1 MMMSS
6 LEVYYSDLWNKVID
20 EIQKSG
26 KIDKVILDSF
36 YRTSTLVSLT
46 DSKAILVGDS
56 EVSKQ
61 IMMKEALLIGE
72 FFESIDGK
80 TVKCEVL
87 TRSEYK
93 KMDISVQVQK
103 IEEPFLSQTIN
114 NNVLLNYNNVLPE
127 YRFDNFVV
135 GASNRECHA
144 AALGCAYDPGNIYT
158 PLFIYGNSGL
168 GKTHLLNAIGNFVL
182 NSNPMKKV
190 YYTSGTDFVEKV
202 VNSIQNKSIDQL
214 KKELYDIDVLL
225 MDDIQ
230 FLAGKEKSH
239 EIFFSLFNELVN
251 NRKQIVIT
259 SDRHPTEIKGLEE
272 RLISR
277 FSSGL
282 SVGLDSPEFET
293 AVAILRLKISNQVSD
308 DVIIDDDVIAYLAS
322 NFSKDVRSLEG
333 CIKRLLF
340 YAIQF
345 SNRDHIDMAL
355 AIETFKGQVEAPA
368 QGQEITA
375 NLIKRVVADYYGLTK
390 QQLISKSRTSNI
402 ANARQI
408 AMYLCRSL
416 IDMPFVKIGEEF
428 GKRDHSTV
436 MSACRK
442 VEASLKKDTFYRQAI
457 TELESQIRSK

>member
-1 MMMSS
+1 MMSS
-6 LEVYYSDLWNKVID
+6 LETYYSEKWNKVID
-20 EIQKSG
+20 EIQNSG

-36 YRTSTLVSLT
+36 YRTSSLVSLT
-46 DSKAILVGDS
+46 DSKAIIVGNS

-61 IMMKEALLIGE
+61 IIMKEILMISE
-72 FFESIDGK
+72 FFESIDGNSI
-80 TVKCEVL
+80 TCEVL
-87 TRSEYK
+87 TQAEYK
-93 KMDISVQVQK
+93 KLNISAPVQQIVSDYTAQNT
-103 IEEPFLSQTIN
+103 QN
-114 NNVLLNYNNVLPE
+114 YLLNYNNILSE

-182 NSNPMKKV
+182 NSDPHKKV
-190 YYTSGTDFVEKV
+190 YYTSGLDFVEKV

-293 AVAILRLKISNQVSD
+293 AVAILRLKIANQVSE
-308 DVIIDDDVIAYLAS
+308 DVIIDDDVISYLAS

-355 AIETFKGQVEAPA
+355 AIETFKGQVETPA
-368 QGQEITA
+368 EGQEVTA
-375 NLIKRVVADYYGLTK
+375 NTIKRIVADYYGLTK

-408 AMYLCRSL
+408 AMYLCRL
-416 IDMPFVKIGEEF
+416 IIDLPFVKIGEEF

-442 VEASLKKDTFYRQAI
+442 VEANMKKDTFYRQAVN
-457 TELESQIRSK
+457 ELEKQIRSK

>member
-1 MMMSS
+1 MMSS
-6 LEVYYSDLWNKVID
+6 LEVYFSEKWNKVVD

-26 KIDKVILDSF
+26 KIDKAVLDSF
-36 YRTSTLVSLT
+36 YRPSTLVSLT
-46 DSKAILVGDS
+46 DSKAIIVGS
-56 EVSKQ
+56 NEISKQ
-61 IMMKEALLIGE
+61 VMMKEIVMIGE
-72 FFESIDGK
+72 FFEIIGGNP
-80 TVKCEVL
+80 VKCEII
-87 TRSEYK
+87 TQFEYN
-93 KMDISVQVQK
+93 KMDIQPAMPVVAD
-103 IEEPFLSQTIN
+103 EPIAPIFPSNTI
-114 NNVLLNYNNVLPE
+114 LDYNNVLPE
-127 YRFDNFVV
+127 YLFDNFVV

-182 NSNPMKKV
+182 NSDPTKKV
-190 YYTSGTDFVEKV
+190 YYTSGLDFVEKV
-202 VNSIQNKSIDQL
+202 VNSLQNKSIDQL

-239 EIFFSLFNELVN
+239 EIFFSLFNELIN

-293 AVAILRLKISNQVSD
+293 AVAILRLKISNQVSE

-368 QGQEITA
+368 EGQEITC

-390 QQLISKSRTSNI
+390 QQLISKSRTGNI
-402 ANARQI
+402 SKARQI
-408 AMYLCRSL
+408 AMYLCRSI

-436 MSACRK
+436 MSACK
-442 VEASLKKDTFYRQAI
+442 NVEAKIKKDTLYKQAI
-457 TELESQIRSK
+457 TELEGQIRAK

>member
-1 MMMSS
+1 MSS
-6 LEVYYSDLWNKVID
+6 LEAYYSEKWNKVID
-20 EIQKSG
+20 EIQNSG

-36 YRTSTLVSLT
+36 YRTSELVSLT
-46 DSKAILVGDS
+46 NSKAIIVGSS

-61 IMMKEALLIGE
+61 IMMKEVLMIGE
-72 FFESIDGK
+72 FFESIDG
-80 TVKCEVL
+80 TPVTCEIL
-87 TRSEYK
+87 THAEYK
-93 KMDISVQVQK
+93 KLNIPAQVISGVPAHHPVV
-103 IEEPFLSQTIN
+103 SSS
-114 NNVLLNYNNVLPE
+114 LLKYNNVLSE
-127 YRFDNFVV
+127 YRFDNFIV

-182 NSNPMKKV
+182 NSNSQKTV
-190 YYTSGTDFVEKV
+190 YYTSGLDFVEKV

-308 DVIIDDDVIAYLAS
+308 DVIIDDDVISYLAS

-340 YAIQF
+340 YSIQF

-355 AIETFKGQVEAPA
+355 ALEPFKGQVETPA
-368 QGQEITA
+368 EGQEISA
-375 NLIKRVVADYYGLTK
+375 GLVMRIVADYYGLTK
-390 QQLISKSRTSNI
+390 QQLISKTRTSNI

-408 AMYLCRSL
+408 AMYLCRFI
-416 IDMPFVKIGEEF
+416 IDMPFVRIGEEF
-428 GKRDHSTV
+428 GNRDHSTV

-442 VEASLKKDTFYRQAI
+442 VEANMKKDEFYRQAVN
-457 TELESQIRSK
+457 ELEKQIRAK

>member
-1 MMMSS
+1 MSS
-6 LEVYYSDLWNKVID
+6 LETYYSEKWNKVID
-20 EIQKSG
+20 EIQNSG

-36 YRTSTLVSLT
+36 YRTSSLVSLT
-46 DSKAILVGDS
+46 DSKAIIVGNS

-61 IMMKEALLIGE
+61 IIMKEILMISE
-72 FFESIDGK
+72 FFESIDGNSI
-80 TVKCEVL
+80 TCEVL
-87 TRSEYK
+87 TQAEYK
-93 KMDISVQVQK
+93 KLNISAPVQQIVSDYT
-103 IEEPFLSQTIN
+103 SQNTQN
-114 NNVLLNYNNVLPE
+114 YLLNYNNILSE

-182 NSNPMKKV
+182 TSDPHKKV
-190 YYTSGTDFVEKV
+190 YYTSGLDFVEKV

-293 AVAILRLKISNQVSD
+293 AVAILRLKIANQVSE
-308 DVIIDDDVIAYLAS
+308 DVIIDDDVISYLAS

-345 SNRDHIDMAL
+345 SNRDHIDMSL
-355 AIETFKGQVEAPA
+355 AIETFKGQVETPA
-368 QGQEITA
+368 EGQEVTA
-375 NLIKRVVADYYGLTK
+375 NTIKRIVADYYGLTK

-408 AMYLCRSL
+408 AMYLCRL
-416 IDMPFVKIGEEF
+416 IIDLPFVKIGEEF

-442 VEASLKKDTFYRQAI
+442 VEANMKKDTFYRQAVN
-457 TELESQIRSK
+457 ELEKQIRSK

>member
-1 MMMSS
+1 MMSS
-6 LEVYYSDLWNKVID
+6 LETYYSEKWNKVID
-20 EIQKSG
+20 EIQNSG

-36 YRTSTLVSLT
+36 YRTSSLVSLT
-46 DSKAILVGDS
+46 DSKAIIVGNS

-61 IMMKEALLIGE
+61 IIMKEILMICE
-72 FFESIDGK
+72 FFESIDGNSI
-80 TVKCEVL
+80 TCEVL
-87 TRSEYK
+87 TQAEYK
-93 KMDISVQVQK
+93 KLNISAPVQQIVSDYT
-103 IEEPFLSQTIN
+103 SQNTQN
-114 NNVLLNYNNVLPE
+114 YLLNYNNILSE

-182 NSNPMKKV
+182 TSDPHKKV
-190 YYTSGTDFVEKV
+190 YYTSGLDFVEKV

-293 AVAILRLKISNQVSD
+293 AVAILRLKIANQVSE
-308 DVIIDDDVIAYLAS
+308 DVIIDDDVISYLAS

-345 SNRDHIDMAL
+345 SNRDHIDMSL
-355 AIETFKGQVEAPA
+355 AIETFKGQVETPA
-368 QGQEITA
+368 EGQEVTA
-375 NLIKRVVADYYGLTK
+375 NTIKRIVADYYGLTK

-408 AMYLCRSL
+408 AMYLCRL
-416 IDMPFVKIGEEF
+416 IIDLPFVKIGEEF

-442 VEASLKKDTFYRQAI
+442 VEANMKKDTFYRQAVN
-457 TELESQIRSK
+457 ELEKQIRSK

>member
-6 LEVYYSDLWNKVID
+6 LETYYSEKWNKVID
-20 EIQKSG
+20 EIQNSG

-36 YRTSTLVSLT
+36 YRTSSLVSLT
-46 DSKAILVGDS
+46 DSKAIIVGNS

-61 IMMKEALLIGE
+61 IIMKEILMISE
-72 FFESIDGK
+72 FFESIDGNSI
-80 TVKCEVL
+80 TCEVL
-87 TRSEYK
+87 TQAEYK
-93 KMDISVQVQK
+93 KLNISAPVQQIVSDYTAQNT
-103 IEEPFLSQTIN
+103 QN
-114 NNVLLNYNNVLPE
+114 YLLNYNNILSE

-182 NSNPMKKV
+182 NSDPHKKV
-190 YYTSGTDFVEKV
+190 YYTSGLDFVEKV

-293 AVAILRLKISNQVSD
+293 AVAILRLKIANQVSE
-308 DVIIDDDVIAYLAS
+308 DVIIDDDVISYLAS

-355 AIETFKGQVEAPA
+355 AIETFKGQVETPA
-368 QGQEITA
+368 EGQEVTA
-375 NLIKRVVADYYGLTK
+375 NTIKRIVADYYGLTK

-408 AMYLCRSL
+408 AMYLCRL
-416 IDMPFVKIGEEF
+416 IIDLPFVKIGEEF

-442 VEASLKKDTFYRQAI
+442 VEANMKKDTFYRQAVN
-457 TELESQIRSK
+457 ELEKQIRSK

>member
-1 MMMSS
+1 MSS

-93 KMDISVQVQK
+93 KMDISVPVQK

-114 NNVLLNYNNVLPE
+114 NNILLNYNNVLPE

>member
-1 MMMSS
+1 MMSS

-93 KMDISVQVQK
+93 KMDISVPVQK

-114 NNVLLNYNNVLPE
+114 NNILLNYNNVLPE

>member
-1 MMMSS
+1 MMSS
-6 LEVYYSDLWNKVID
+6 LEAYYSEIWNKVID
-20 EIQKSG
+20 EIQNSG

-36 YRTSTLVSLT
+36 YRTSTLVSL
-46 DSKAILVGDS
+46 SSNKAIIVGS
-56 EVSKQ
+56 NEVSKQ
-61 IMMKEALLIGE
+61 IMMKEIVMISEL
-72 FFESIDGK
+72 FESIDGNTTNCEILTQVEYSK
-80 TVKCEVL
+80 LNIPSPAQQVHESLIHTPSNSTV
-87 TRSEYK
+87 
-93 KMDISVQVQK
+93 
-103 IEEPFLSQTIN
+103 
-114 NNVLLNYNNVLPE
+114 LNYNNVLSE
-127 YRFDNFVV
+127 YRFDNFIV

-168 GKTHLLNAIGNFVL
+168 GKTHLLNSIGNFVL
-182 NSNPMKKV
+182 NSDPTKKV
-190 YYTSGTDFVEKV
+190 YYTSGLDFVEKV
-202 VNSIQNKSIDQL
+202 VNSIQSKTIDQL

-308 DVIIDDDVIAYLAS
+308 DVIIDDDVISYLAS

-355 AIETFKGQVEAPA
+355 AIETFKGQVETPA
-368 QGQEITA
+368 EGQEVTVS
-375 NLIKRVVADYYGLTK
+375 LIQRVVADYYGLTK

-408 AMYLCRSL
+408 AMYLCRYL
-416 IDMPFVKIGEEF
+416 IDLPFVKIGDEF

-436 MSACRK
+436 MSACKK
-442 VEASLKKDTFYRQAI
+442 VEAKLKKDAFYKQAI
-457 TELESQIRSK
+457 NELEKQIKAK

>member
-1 MMMSS
+1 MMSS

-93 KMDISVQVQK
+93 KMDISVPVQK
-103 IEEPFLSQTIN
+103 IEEPFLPQTIN
-114 NNVLLNYNNVLPE
+114 NNVLLNYNNILPE

-214 KKELYDIDVLL
+214 KKELYEIDVLL

>member
-1 MMMSS
+1 MMSS
-6 LEVYYSDLWNKVID
+6 LETYYSEKWNKVID
-20 EIQKSG
+20 EIQNSG

-36 YRTSTLVSLT
+36 YRTSSLVSLT
-46 DSKAILVGDS
+46 DSKAIIVGNS

-61 IMMKEALLIGE
+61 IIMKEILMISE
-72 FFESIDGK
+72 FFESIDGNSI
-80 TVKCEVL
+80 TCEVL
-87 TRSEYK
+87 TQAEYK
-93 KMDISVQVQK
+93 KLNISAPVQQIVSDYT
-103 IEEPFLSQTIN
+103 SQNTQN
-114 NNVLLNYNNVLPE
+114 YLLNYNNILSE

-182 NSNPMKKV
+182 NSDPHKKV
-190 YYTSGTDFVEKV
+190 YYTSGLDFVEKV

-293 AVAILRLKISNQVSD
+293 AVAILRLKIANQVSE
-308 DVIIDDDVIAYLAS
+308 DVIIDDDVISYLAS

-345 SNRDHIDMAL
+345 SNRDHIDMSL
-355 AIETFKGQVEAPA
+355 AIETFKGQVETPA
-368 QGQEITA
+368 EGQEVTA
-375 NLIKRVVADYYGLTK
+375 NTIKRIVADYYGLTK

-408 AMYLCRSL
+408 AMYLCRL
-416 IDMPFVKIGEEF
+416 IIDLPFVKIGEEF

-442 VEASLKKDTFYRQAI
+442 VEANMKKDTFYRQAVN
-457 TELESQIRSK
+457 ELEKQIRSK

>member
-1 MMMSS
+1 MMSS
-6 LEVYYSDLWNKVID
+6 LETYYSEKWNKVID
-20 EIQKSG
+20 EIQNSG

-36 YRTSTLVSLT
+36 YRTSNLVSLT
-46 DSKAILVGDS
+46 DTKAIIVGNS

-61 IMMKEALLIGE
+61 IMMKEILMISE
-72 FFESIDGK
+72 FFESINGNPI
-80 TVKCEVL
+80 TCEVL
-87 TRSEYK
+87 THAEYK
-93 KMDISVQVQK
+93 KLNLSTPVQQNYAEHSISNTQN
-103 IEEPFLSQTIN
+103 T
-114 NNVLLNYNNVLPE
+114 LLNYNNILFE

-182 NSNPMKKV
+182 NSDPQKKV
-190 YYTSGTDFVEKV
+190 YYTSGLDFVEKV

-308 DVIIDDDVIAYLAS
+308 DVIIDDDVISYLAS

-340 YAIQF
+340 YSIQF

-355 AIETFKGQVEAPA
+355 AIETFKGQVETPA
-368 QGQEITA
+368 EGQEITA
-375 NLIKRVVADYYGLTK
+375 NTIKRVVADYYGLTK

-408 AMYLCRSL
+408 AMYLCRL
-416 IDMPFVKIGEEF
+416 IIDMPFVKIGEEF

-436 MSACRK
+436 MSACKK
-442 VEASLKKDTFYRQAI
+442 VEANMKKETFYRQAVN
-457 TELESQIRSK
+457 ELEKQIRSK

>member
-6 LEVYYSDLWNKVID
+6 LEAYYSEKWNKVID
-20 EIQKSG
+20 EIQNSG

-36 YRTSTLVSLT
+36 YRTSELVSLAG
-46 DSKAILVGDS
+46 SKAIIVGS
-56 EVSKQ
+56 NEVSKQ
-61 IMMKEALLIGE
+61 IMMKEVLMIGE
-72 FFESIDGK
+72 FFESIDGSPV
-80 TVKCEVL
+80 TCEIL
-87 TRSEYK
+87 THAEYK
-93 KMDISVQVQK
+93 KLNLPAQVMPDAPVQTQ
-103 IEEPFLSQTIN
+103 SN
-114 NNVLLNYNNVLPE
+114 SSASLLNYNNVLSE
-127 YRFDNFVV
+127 YRFDNFIV

-182 NSNPMKKV
+182 NSNSQKKV
-190 YYTSGTDFVEKV
+190 YYTSGLDFVEKV

-214 KKELYDIDVLL
+214 KKELNDIDVLL

-239 EIFFSLFNELVN
+239 EIFFSLFNELIN

-308 DVIIDDDVIAYLAS
+308 DVIIDDDVISYLAS

-355 AIETFKGQVEAPA
+355 AIETFKGQVESPA
-368 QGQEITA
+368 EGQEISA
-375 NLIKRVVADYYGLTK
+375 DLVKRIVADYYGLTK

-402 ANARQI
+402 ASARQI
-408 AMYLCRSL
+408 AMYLCRFI

-442 VEASLKKDTFYRQAI
+442 VEANIKKDEFYRQAVN
-457 TELESQIRSK
+457 ELEKQIRAK

>member
-1 MMMSS
+1 MMSS
-6 LEVYYSDLWNKVID
+6 LETYYSEKWNKVID
-20 EIQKSG
+20 EIQNSG

-36 YRTSTLVSLT
+36 YRTSSLVSLT
-46 DSKAILVGDS
+46 DSKAIIVGNS

-61 IMMKEALLIGE
+61 IIMKEILMISE
-72 FFESIDGK
+72 FFESIDGNSI
-80 TVKCEVL
+80 TCEVL
-87 TRSEYK
+87 TQAEYK
-93 KMDISVQVQK
+93 KLNISAPGQQIVSDYTAQNTQ
-103 IEEPFLSQTIN
+103 N
-114 NNVLLNYNNVLPE
+114 YLLNYNNILSE

-182 NSNPMKKV
+182 NSDPHKKV
-190 YYTSGTDFVEKV
+190 YYTSGLDFVEKV

-293 AVAILRLKISNQVSD
+293 AVAILRLKISNQVSE
-308 DVIIDDDVIAYLAS
+308 DVIIDDDVISYLAS

-355 AIETFKGQVEAPA
+355 AIETFKGQVETPA
-368 QGQEITA
+368 EGQEVTA
-375 NLIKRVVADYYGLTK
+375 NTIKRIVADYYGLTK

-408 AMYLCRSL
+408 AMYLCRL
-416 IDMPFVKIGEEF
+416 IIDLPFVKIGEEF

-442 VEASLKKDTFYRQAI
+442 VEANMKKDTFYRQAVN
-457 TELESQIRSK
+457 ELEKQIRSK

>member
-1 MMMSS
+1 MMSS
-6 LEVYYSDLWNKVID
+6 LEVYYSELWNKVID
-20 EIQKSG
+20 EIQKSE
-26 KIDKVILDSF
+26 KVDKVILDSF
-36 YRTSTLVSLT
+36 YRNSTLVSLNN
-46 DSKAILVGDS
+46 SKAIIVGES

-61 IMMKEALLIGE
+61 IMMKEIVLISQL
-72 FFESIDGK
+72 FESIDGH
-80 TVKCEVL
+80 TVNCEVL

-93 KMDISVQVQK
+93 KMEIQLPVQ
-103 IEEPFLSQTIN
+103 ELNSPFTPQSSNSTL
-114 NNVLLNYNNVLPE
+114 LLNYNNILPE
-127 YRFDNFVV
+127 YRFDNFIV

-182 NSNPMKKV
+182 TNSPTKKV

-293 AVAILRLKISNQVSD
+293 AVAILRLKISNQVND
-308 DVIIDDDVIAYLAS
+308 DVVIDDDVISYLAS

-368 QGQEITA
+368 AGQEISA
-375 NLIKRVVADYYGLTK
+375 ELIKRVVSDYYGLTK

-408 AMYLCRSL
+408 AMYLCRML
-416 IDMPFVKIGEEF
+416 IDMPFVKIGDEF
-428 GKRDHSTV
+428 GNRDHSTV

-442 VEASLKKDTFYRQAI
+442 VEANIKKDAFYKQAV
-457 TELESQIRSK
+457 TELENQIRAK

>member
-1 MMMSS
+1 MMSS
-6 LEVYYSDLWNKVID
+6 LETYYSEKWNKVID
-20 EIQKSG
+20 EIQNSG

-36 YRTSTLVSLT
+36 YRTSSLVSLT
-46 DSKAILVGDS
+46 DSKAIIVGNS

-61 IMMKEALLIGE
+61 IIMKEILMISE
-72 FFESIDGK
+72 FFESIDGNSI
-80 TVKCEVL
+80 TCEVL
-87 TRSEYK
+87 TQAEYK
-93 KMDISVQVQK
+93 KLNISAPVQQIVSDYTAQNT
-103 IEEPFLSQTIN
+103 QN
-114 NNVLLNYNNVLPE
+114 YLLNYNNILSE

-182 NSNPMKKV
+182 NSDPHKKV
-190 YYTSGTDFVEKV
+190 YYTSGLDFVEKV

-293 AVAILRLKISNQVSD
+293 AVAILRLKIANQVSE
-308 DVIIDDDVIAYLAS
+308 DVIIDDDVISYLAS

-355 AIETFKGQVEAPA
+355 AIETFKGQVETPA
-368 QGQEITA
+368 EGQEVTA
-375 NLIKRVVADYYGLTK
+375 NTIKRIVADYYGLTK

-408 AMYLCRSL
+408 AMYLCRL
-416 IDMPFVKIGEEF
+416 IIDLPFVKIGEDF

-442 VEASLKKDTFYRQAI
+442 VEANMKKDTFYRQAVN
-457 TELESQIRSK
+457 ELEKQIRSK

>member
-1 MMMSS
+1 MMSS
-6 LEVYYSDLWNKVID
+6 LEAYYSEKWNKVID
-20 EIQKSG
+20 EIQNSG

-36 YRTSTLVSLT
+36 YRTSELVSLT
-46 DSKAILVGDS
+46 GSKAIIVGS
-56 EVSKQ
+56 NEVSKQ
-61 IMMKEALLIGE
+61 IMMKEVLMIGE
-72 FFESIDGK
+72 FFESIDGSPV
-80 TVKCEVL
+80 TCEIL
-87 TRSEYK
+87 THAEYK
-93 KMDISVQVQK
+93 KLNLPSPAMPDAPI
-103 IEEPFLSQTIN
+103 QTQSN
-114 NNVLLNYNNVLPE
+114 SSASLLNYNNVLSE
-127 YRFDNFVV
+127 YRFDNFIV

-182 NSNPMKKV
+182 NSNSQKKV
-190 YYTSGTDFVEKV
+190 YYTSGLDFVEKV

-239 EIFFSLFNELVN
+239 EIFFSLFNELIN

-308 DVIIDDDVIAYLAS
+308 DVIIDDDVISYLAS

-355 AIETFKGQVEAPA
+355 AIETFKGQVESPA
-368 QGQEITA
+368 EGQEISA
-375 NLIKRVVADYYGLTK
+375 DLVKRIVADYYGLTK

-408 AMYLCRSL
+408 AMYLCRFI

-442 VEASLKKDTFYRQAI
+442 VEANIKKDEFYRQAVN
-457 TELESQIRSK
+457 ELEKQIRAK

>member
-6 LEVYYSDLWNKVID
+6 LETYYSEKWNKVID
-20 EIQKSG
+20 EIQNSG

-36 YRTSTLVSLT
+36 YRTSSLVSLT
-46 DSKAILVGDS
+46 DSKAIIVGNS

-61 IMMKEALLIGE
+61 IIMKEILMICE
-72 FFESIDGK
+72 FFESIDGNSI
-80 TVKCEVL
+80 TCEVL
-87 TRSEYK
+87 TQAEYK
-93 KMDISVQVQK
+93 KLNISAPVQQIVSDYT
-103 IEEPFLSQTIN
+103 SQNTQN
-114 NNVLLNYNNVLPE
+114 YLLNYNNILSE

-182 NSNPMKKV
+182 TSDPHKKV
-190 YYTSGTDFVEKV
+190 YYTSGLDFVEKV

-293 AVAILRLKISNQVSD
+293 AVAILRLKIANQVSE
-308 DVIIDDDVIAYLAS
+308 DVIIDDDVISYLAS

-345 SNRDHIDMAL
+345 SNRDHIDMSL
-355 AIETFKGQVEAPA
+355 AIETFKGQVETPA
-368 QGQEITA
+368 EGQEVTA
-375 NLIKRVVADYYGLTK
+375 NTIKRIVADYYGLTK

-408 AMYLCRSL
+408 AMYLCRL
-416 IDMPFVKIGEEF
+416 IIDLPFVKIGEEF

-442 VEASLKKDTFYRQAI
+442 VEANMKKDTFYRQAVN
-457 TELESQIRSK
+457 ELEKQIRSK

>member
-1 MMMSS
+1 MMSS
-6 LEVYYSDLWNKVID
+6 LEAYYSEKWNKVID
-20 EIQKSG
+20 EIQNSG

-36 YRTSTLVSLT
+36 YRTSNLVSLT
-46 DSKAILVGDS
+46 DTKAIIVGNS

-61 IMMKEALLIGE
+61 IMMKEILMISE
-72 FFESIDGK
+72 FFETLDGNSI
-80 TVKCEVL
+80 TCEVL
-87 TRSEYK
+87 THAEYK
-93 KMDISVQVQK
+93 KLN
-103 IEEPFLSQTIN
+103 LSSHAQQSYAEHSMN
-114 NNVLLNYNNVLPE
+114 NTQNSLLNYNNILSE

-168 GKTHLLNAIGNFVL
+168 GKTHLLHSIGNFVL
-182 NSNPMKKV
+182 NSDPQKKV
-190 YYTSGTDFVEKV
+190 YYTSGLDFVEKV

-293 AVAILRLKISNQVSD
+293 AVAILRLKIANQVSD
-308 DVIIDDDVIAYLAS
+308 DVIIDDDVISYLAS

-355 AIETFKGQVEAPA
+355 AIETFKGQVETPA
-368 QGQEITA
+368 EGQEITA
-375 NLIKRVVADYYGLTK
+375 NTIKRVVADYYGLTK

-402 ANARQI
+402 ASARQI
-408 AMYLCRSL
+408 AMYLCRL
-416 IDMPFVKIGEEF
+416 IIDMPFVKIGEEF

-442 VEASLKKDTFYRQAI
+442 VEANIKKDTFYRQAVN
-457 TELESQIRSK
+457 ELEKQIRSK

>member
-1 MMMSS
+1 MMSS
-6 LEVYYSDLWNKVID
+6 LETYYLEKWNKVID
-20 EIQKSG
+20 EIQNSG

-46 DSKAILVGDS
+46 DKKAIIVGS
-56 EVSKQ
+56 NEVSKQ
-61 IMMKEALLIGE
+61 IMMKEIVMIGE
-72 FFESIDGK
+72 FFESIDGNPI
-80 TVKCEVL
+80 TCEIL
-87 TRSEYK
+87 THAEFK
-93 KMDISVQVQK
+93 KMNI
-103 IEEPFLSQTIN
+103 PSQIQQIDHSDHITVN
-114 NNVLLNYNNVLPE
+114 QHSLLNYNNILSE

-182 NSNPMKKV
+182 NSDSNKKV
-190 YYTSGTDFVEKV
+190 YYTSGLDFVEKV

-225 MDDIQ
+225 MDDVQ

-293 AVAILRLKISNQVSD
+293 AVAILRLKIENQVSD
-308 DVIIDDDVIAYLAS
+308 EVIIDEDVIAYLAS

-340 YAIQF
+340 YSIQF

-355 AIETFKGQVEAPA
+355 AIETFKGQIEMPSE
-368 QGQEITA
+368 GQDMNA
-375 NLIKRVVADYYGLTK
+375 NLVKKIVSDYYGLTP
-390 QQLISKSRTSNI
+390 QQLVSKSRTTNI
-402 ANARQI
+402 ASARQI
-408 AMYLCRSL
+408 AMYLCRSI

-442 VEASLKKDTFYRQAI
+442 VESNMKKDEFYRQAVH
-457 TELESQIRSK
+457 ELEKKIKAK